1 MHWQEL
7 ALHYLLMSFYKGFS
21 TGWKNVRR
29 WQLYDKTANSCLQ

>member
-21 TGWKNVRR
+21 TGWAKFRR
-29 WQLYDKTANSCLQ
+29 APRPLEATNS

>member
-21 TGWKNVRR
+21 TGCGVLRR
-29 WQLYDKTANSCLQ
+29 FTQAWDGI